1 MPVSKSQQLAA
12 LCDYFATRRDAI
24 LQAWRKA
31 DRADPDQ
38 TTGRSLTLAQF
49 LDHIPEMLDAF
60 EFRLRSRP
68 GGVDAVAADA
78 DKKDEGV
85 KHGLHR
91 WQQGY
96 RLQELINECGHLQF
110 CLYEELGRY
119 AEKNTQIE
127 PATLAEAQRQI
138 MALVNDTISESAG
151 QYERMQQAE
160 AAGHVGDL
168 RGALASVSQ
177 IDRHRSTLFHQ
188 AVHDLKNDVLG
199 VNLAAT
205 LLGNPVMAES
215 DRLESATFLKQALQG
230 LNTMLEELM
239 ELARLQAGQE
249 TRKIAAFDAAALL
262 TELCAAHQPFARERQ
277 LFLGVQGPARLAV
290 VGDAEKTRRLAKN
303 LVGNALK
310 YTPCGGVDVSWGE
323 EKETWWLMVK
333 DTGPGMLSGPGTPL
347 VTGLQEAT
355 ASAKESDDKAT
366 TSKGEASQVLP
377 APWDAASAAAPSP
390 HQPGEGIGL
399 SIVKRLCELLDA
411 SIEIAS
417 SAETGTTFR
426 VVFPLA
432 IGPRKS
438 LRSLGVTSLDRGE

>member
-1 MPVSKSQQLAA
+1 MSLPTSQQFAA
-12 LCDYFATRRDAI
+12 LSDHFAARRESI

-38 TTGRSLTLAQF
+38 TTGRSLTLGQF

-60 EFRLRSRP
+60 EYRLRSRP
-68 GGVDAVAADA
+68 GGADAKAADGE
-78 DKKDEGV
+78 KKDEGV

-96 RLQELINECGHLQF
+96 RLQELINECGHLQL
-110 CLYEELGRY
+110 CLYAELGRIA
-119 AEKNTQIE
+119 AEHPEIE
-127 PATLAEAQRQI
+127 PAICNEAQRQI

-168 RGALASVSQ
+168 RGALASLNAIEQ
-177 IDRHRSTLFHQ
+177 HRATLLHQ
-188 AVHDLKNDVLG
+188 VVHDLKGDVLG

-205 LLGNPVMAES
+205 LLAQPAMPETARVES
-215 DRLESATFLKQALQG
+215 TTYLKQAVSG

-239 ELARLQAGQE
+239 QLARLQAGQE
-249 TRKIAAFDAAALL
+249 TRKIAPFDAAALL
-262 TELCAAHQPFARERQ
+262 TELGAAHQPLALELH
-277 LFLGVQGPARLAV
+277 LFLGVQGPAQLLV
-290 VGDAEKTRRLAKN
+290 EGDAEKTRRLAKN
-303 LVGNALK
+303 LLSNALK
-310 YTPCGGVDVSWGE
+310 YTPSGSVDMTWGE

-333 DTGPGMLSGPGTPL
+333 DTGPGLLSGPGTPL
-347 VTGLQEAT
+347 VTGLLEAT
-355 ASAKESDDKAT
+355 ASAKESDDK
-366 TSKGEASQVLP
+366 TSARQGEESHVLP
-377 APWDAASAAAPSP
+377 APWDADSAAKPSR

-426 VVFPLA
+426 VVFPLRYRNPA
-432 IGPRKS
+432 TPPR
-438 LRSLGVTSLDRGE
+438 T

>member
-1 MPVSKSQQLAA
+1 MPVPRSQQFAA
-12 LCDYFATRRDAI
+12 LCDYFAARREAI
-24 LQAWRKA
+24 LEAWRKA

-38 TTGRSLTLAQF
+38 TTGRSLTLGQF
-49 LDHIPEMLDAF
+49 LDHIPEMLNAF
-60 EFRLRSRP
+60 EYRLRSRP
-68 GGVDAVAADA
+68 GGMDAVAAEA
-78 DKKDEGV
+78 TKKDEGV

-96 RLQELINECGHLQF
+96 RLQELINECGHLQV
-110 CLYEELGRY
+110 CLFDELGRC
-119 AEKNTQIE
+119 AEKNPGIE

-160 AAGHVGDL
+160 AASHVGDL

-177 IDRHRSTLFHQ
+177 IERHRSTLFHQ
-188 AVHDLKNDVLG
+188 AVHDLRNDVVG
-199 VNLAAT
+199 VNIAAT
-205 LLGNPVMAES
+205 LLGNPTMAES
-215 DRLESATFLKQALQG
+215 ARVESATYLKQAVQG

-249 TRKIAAFDAAALL
+249 TRKIADFDAAVLL

-277 LFLGVQGPARLAV
+277 LFLGMKGPEKLV
-290 VGDAEKTRRLAKN
+290 VEGDAEKTRRLAKN

-310 YTPCGGVDVSWGE
+310 YTPSGGVDVAWGE
-323 EKETWWLMVK
+323 EKETWWLMVR
-333 DTGPGMLSGPGTPL
+333 DTGPGMLSGPGSPL

-355 ASAKESDDKAT
+355 ASAKESDDKASA
-366 TSKGEASQVLP
+366 SKGEASHVLP
-377 APWDAASAAAPSP
+377 APWDATAAAAPSR

-426 VVFPLA
+426 VVFPRA
-432 IGPRKS
+432 IGPRQARRGPGGAT
-438 LRSLGVTSLDRGE
+438 RS